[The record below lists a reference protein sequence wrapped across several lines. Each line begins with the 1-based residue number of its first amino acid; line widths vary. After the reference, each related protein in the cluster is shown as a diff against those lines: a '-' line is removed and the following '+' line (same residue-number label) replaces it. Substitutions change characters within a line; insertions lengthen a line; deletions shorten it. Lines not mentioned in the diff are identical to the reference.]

1 MIGGTVLAAILTALG
16 AYILTRGDAAYIRN
30 APINDAGL
38 LSLMTLDNSAIAA
51 RLSVSSMDS
60 VKMRRRA
67 GAFLVEVVDGYL
79 VPVENAL
86 EGVKS

>member
-1 MIGGTVLAAILTALG
+1 MAAILTVLG
-16 AYILTRGDAAYIRN
+16 VYILTRGDAARIRT

-51 RLSVSSMDS
+51 RLSIFNMDS

-67 GAFLVEVVDGYL
+67 GAFLVEIVDGRL
-79 VPVENAL
+79 VPIE
-86 EGVKS
+86 EMD